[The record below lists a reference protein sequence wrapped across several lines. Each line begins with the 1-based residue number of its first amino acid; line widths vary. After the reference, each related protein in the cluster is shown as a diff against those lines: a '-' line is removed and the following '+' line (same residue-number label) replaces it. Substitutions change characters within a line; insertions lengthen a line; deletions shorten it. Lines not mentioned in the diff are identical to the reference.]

1 MTYYA
6 VTPDDVDPATGIV
19 EVFRCSDMSDVLEYV
34 ETLAREYGYYG
45 AVDIDGQIIL
55 ADCYG
60 GTGTSLDTFCEHGEN
75 LPVPCPGH
83 RIGTVQLLDVE
94 A

>member
-6 VTPDDVDPATGIV
+6 VTPDDADPATGIV
-19 EVFRCSDMSDVLEYV
+19 DVFRCSDISDVLEYV

-55 ADCYG
+55 ADCSSHVLDCEYG
-60 GTGTSLDTFCEHGEN
+60 TALT
-75 LPVPCPGH
+75 VPCPGH